1 MIFQELGITDFMI
14 DKLTFDD
21 RLEQIKELIRRNKMI
36 NSCSVKSNQKSVK
49 NFKTNPTT
57 NTNN

>member
-1 MIFQELGITDFMI
+1 MIFQELVITDFMI
-14 DKLTFDD
+14 DKLIFDD

-36 NSCSVKSNQKSVK
+36 NSCSVKFNQKSVK